1 MRELIAYA
9 AMLMLSGPIATLQ
22 TPAPQQERSRTEGL
36 KETDQFV
43 KAGGTMLE
51 SVSNARQQIAKTLDA
66 YNALVTQP
74 SQNMK
79 GDYKKLMKSVDTM
92 NERLT
97 DARTKM
103 DAMQQSAQVYFAG
116 RADSIKN
123 IQDASLQERAKQRLT
138 DNQKQFD
145 SVLENL
151 HTAGKAL
158 EPFRKDLAD
167 QIEYLKSDLTPSAM
181 TSLKP
186 SAEKLNT
193 RGKKVFEDTDA
204 AVANATAYFQGLR
217 SAES

>member
-1 MRELIAYA
+1 MRGLIACA
-9 AMLMLSGPIATLQ
+9 AVLVLSGPIATMQ
-22 TPAPQQERSRTEGL
+22 TPAPQAERSRTEGL

-43 KAGGTMLE
+43 KAGGSMLE

-79 GDYKKLMKSVDTM
+79 SDYKKLMKSVDTM

-103 DAMQQSAQVYFAG
+103 DAMQQSADVYFAG

-123 IQDASLQERAKQRLT
+123 IQDTTLQERAKQRLT
-138 DNQKQFD
+138 DNQKQFK

-151 HTAGKAL
+151 HTAGQAL

-167 QIEYLKSDLTPSAM
+167 QIEFLKSDLTPSAM

-186 SAEKLNT
+186 SAEKLNA
-193 RGKKVFEDTDA
+193 RGKKVFEETDA
-204 AVANATAYFQGLR
+204 AVAKATAYFQGLR